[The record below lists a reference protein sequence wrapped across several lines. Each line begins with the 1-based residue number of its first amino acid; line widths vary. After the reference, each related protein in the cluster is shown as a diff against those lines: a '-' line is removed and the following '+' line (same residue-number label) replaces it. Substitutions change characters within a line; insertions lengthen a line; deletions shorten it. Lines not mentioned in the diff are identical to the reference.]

1 MSSSL
6 RTSGR
11 SDSDLQPNFDVRK
24 EKNLHGFCCS
34 CIFSSE
40 DTKPELKLN
49 DVVQVVYDD
58 GKLYETK
65 LVRFDSTTNKYKV
78 KYTNRQYGYE
88 WTIVDR
94 ILKV

>member
-1 MSSSL
+1 MGL
-6 RTSGR
+6 PGVRNRVFFAVFYVIPEDRNEYGR
-11 SDSDLQPNFDVRK
+11 MF
-24 EKNLHGFCCS
+24 E
-34 CIFSSE
+34 SSE

-58 GKLYETK
+58 GKLYDAK